1 MVVELDKKSGEYSPR
16 SSIGSIKNVVE
27 YNSDIDKDDDDDEEE
42 SKKYLENKDYWR
54 LCIPFIKF
62 VKRVLYFYYR
72 NKLRICLRIMNHLLK
87 FY

>member
-16 SSIGSIKNVVE
+16 SSLGSIKNVVE
-27 YNSDIDKDDDDDEEE
+27 NNSDIDKDDDDDEEE

-62 VKRVLYFYYR
+62 VKRVYYIYIIET
-72 NKLRICLRIMNHLLK
+72 N
-87 FY
+87 